1 MRRRPGGGKGTIVIA
16 FGLGMIVSYIC
27 PSGFIIVLLTIALI
41 LYALCCR

>member
-1 MRRRPGGGKGTIVIA
+1 MRRRAGGKGSVVIA
-16 FGLGMIVSYIC
+16 FGLGMIVSFIC